1 MDGEPLNNQ
10 KTNRHTN
17 KRGQLYLSRGKA
29 PRKQLPKQARTKPHQ
44 FHSVVGQVAEKEEN
58 TWENSFHIGG
68 MDTDG

>member
-1 MDGEPLNNQ
+1 MCVCSFWIACC
-10 KTNRHTN
+10 
-17 KRGQLYLSRGKA
+17 YLSRGKA

-58 TWENSFHIGG
+58 TWVNSFHIGG